1 MINDDRRKIAARL
14 YEKHAKLGA
23 VLVHPDGSDPSWTVE
38 ELFEVL
44 GLDYAECQDPWECP
58 YEYIADLID
67 VPTCRDL
74 VYHQP
79 DPFNPTQPM
88 QDGFFECSDCGWHGR
103 LWEYIGFGDIGAFVP
118 NYCPE
123 CGAEILG
130 KRQMLRRECI
140 GEIQAKQAL

>member
-74 VYHQP
+74 VYHHP

-88 QDGFFECSDCGWHGR
+88 QDVFFECSGHELCR
-103 LWEYIGFGDIGAFVP
+103 RRNGAS
-118 NYCPE
+118 N
-123 CGAEILG
+123 I
-130 KRQMLRRECI
+130 RMLELR
-140 GEIQAKQAL
+140 